1 MAAVAVASSPAEGTP
16 HYFTLTVTGQLVRV
30 VLSPLG
36 TSPVQVARYLRR
48 LSGPLLDRFDVRLF
62 VDPPAADEVFGP
74 AAGAGWAWG

>member
-36 TSPVQVARYLRR
+36 TSPVQVARYVLVAPGTSLAANEPSLPVCTVATASQ
-48 LSGPLLDRFDVRLF
+48 LSPLWR
-62 VDPPAADEVFGP
+62 
-74 AAGAGWAWG
+74 